1 MSATDRGYA
10 LQNAWDKERRRLT
23 LLEDVLDPTTIGLLR
38 DLGIGPGWNVLEVIA
53 ADVLA
58 GRSPV
63 GTTTWCTS
71 GRC

>member
-1 MSATDRGYA
+1 VSATDRGYA

-38 DLGIGPGWNVLEVIA
+38 DLGVGPGRNVLEVIA

-58 GRSPV
+58 EPLPG
-63 GTTTWCTS
+63 GNYDLCTS